1 MVPCSDGK
9 STGSS
14 YMDHLTEKA
23 VFYKENNTGEY
34 IEKAQ
39 GVTQSDML
47 LLAPED
53 QLITPIV
60 SMI

>member
-1 MVPCSDGK
+1 
-9 STGSS
+9 
-14 YMDHLTEKA
+14 MDHLTEKA